1 MTDSASL
8 GLRFGTVAD
17 SYDEVRPDYPDELYD
32 EIERI
37 VGPVDGMDVLD
48 LAAGTGLQTRA
59 LRRRGARL
67 VAADP
72 DRGMLRRLRA
82 ISPDIPAVNARG
94 EQLAFRA
101 DAVDL
106 VVCATAWHWL
116 RAAEAVAQIQRVLR
130 PGGYLALWWANH
142 QSDDAIEWEAAQ
154 SAVFDRW
161 DAVRGSVPLT
171 VEGVGP
177 REAAADLRARGLDVR
192 LEREFTWSRVITRE
206 QHLRVLTTHSI
217 HLVRPE
223 AERRAIL
230 AELDTALA
238 PWPVVTERIW
248 GPLVVARFA

>member
-1 MTDSASL
+1 MSDPGGL

-37 VGPVDGMDVLD
+37 AGPLAGLDIVD

-67 VAADP
+67 LAVDP
-72 DRGMLRRLRA
+72 DIGMLRRLVA
-82 ISPDIPAVNARG
+82 TSPGTPAVVARG
-94 EQLAFRA
+94 EQLPIRA

-116 RAAEAVAQIQRVLR
+116 NPSTALGQIERVLR
-130 PGGYLALWWANH
+130 PGGHLAMWWANH
-142 QSDDAIEWEAAQ
+142 QSDDGIAWEAAQ

-161 DAVRGSVPLT
+161 DAVPGSMPLT

-177 REAAADLRARGLDVR
+177 RESAADLRARGLDVR
-192 LEREFTWSRVITRE
+192 LEREFTWSRVVTRE
-206 QHLRVLTTHSI
+206 QHLRVLATHSI

-223 AERRAIL
+223 TERRAIL
-230 AELDTALA
+230 GEIEAALQ
-238 PWPVVTERIW
+238 PWPTMTERIW
-248 GPLVVARFA
+248 GPLVIARF